1 MDFIDEWEFEYM
13 HDHDDVNDD
22 NYDDYDDCDDEY
34 YYDDDM
40 NGEYE

>member
-13 HDHDDVNDD
+13 HDDVNDD
-22 NYDDYDDCDDEY
+22 NYDDCDDEY

>member
-13 HDHDDVNDD
+13 HDDVNDD

>member
-1 MDFIDEWEFEYM
+1 MDFIDEWEFEY
-13 HDHDDVNDD
+13 VNDD